1 MTPVC
6 KRISA
11 TMREVKDVETEIAK
25 ALLGVAIQVPAV
37 ALTVGGCI
45 VLVRMML
52 NHLAQERRELIDF
65 IRGEVLEALRHR

>member
-6 KRISA
+6 KRISV